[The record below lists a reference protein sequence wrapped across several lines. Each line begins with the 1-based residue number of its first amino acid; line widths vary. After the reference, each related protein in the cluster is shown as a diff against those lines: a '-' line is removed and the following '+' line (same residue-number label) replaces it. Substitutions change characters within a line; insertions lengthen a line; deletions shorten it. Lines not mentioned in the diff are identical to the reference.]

1 MPKLTQRN
9 PFPYLLFM
17 LGVFAIVYL
26 ISTGDRVAELLRG
39 SRAQVATH
47 TLKPE
52 TKARLR
58 VIVLNG
64 WGVPKAAARV
74 REILWDEGIDV
85 LDIGNTDTTARTLI
99 IDHRAQDLSN
109 AMKLKKILNQGLL
122 AYEPETFMGVDVT
135 IVLGKD
141 FNFDKIRRS
150 IH

>member
-1 MPKLTQRN
+1 M
-9 PFPYLLFM
+9 
-17 LGVFAIVYL
+17 
-26 ISTGDRVAELLRG
+26 
-39 SRAQVATH
+39 
-47 TLKPE
+47 
-52 TKARLR
+52 
-58 VIVLNG
+58 LNG

-109 AMKLKKILNQGLL
+109 AMKIKKILNQGLL

>member
-9 PFPYLLFM
+9 PFPYLLFI
-17 LGVFAIVYL
+17 LGVFAIIYL
-26 ISTGDRVAELLRG
+26 ISTGDKVAELLRG

-47 TLKPE
+47 TPKPE
-52 TKARLR
+52 PQERLC

-85 LDIGNTDTTARTLI
+85 LDIGNTDTTPRTLI

-109 AMKLKKILNQGLL
+109 AMKVRKILNQGLP
-122 AYEPETFMGVDVT
+122 AYEPETFMGGDVT
-135 IVLGKD
+135 IILGKD
-141 FNFDKIRRS
+141 FNFNKIRRS